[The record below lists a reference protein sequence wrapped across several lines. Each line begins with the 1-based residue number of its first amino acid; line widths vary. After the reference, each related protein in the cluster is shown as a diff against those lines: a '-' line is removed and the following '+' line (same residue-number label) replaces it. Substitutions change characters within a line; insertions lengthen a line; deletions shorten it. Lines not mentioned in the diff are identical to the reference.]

1 MAAGDANEILVSGAW
16 LWYAPEGE
24 AFPDPDVVEVG
35 EDWGGNWEWAGLTTE
50 PLTQTVDTTT
60 FEVDVQQSNLPVL
73 QSITAEDMTLT
84 TTLAE
89 QRPELIQLVDG
100 GNIYTTAAGAGQ
112 HGYVELRAGG
122 RTQRT
127 VYSVGFEVR
136 YALPS
141 GDLVPLRLFFHRA
154 TFARGGGVAYDKGAA
169 AGIPIEITIL
179 GDTTQETDEQNYI
192 WQKVTALPTS

>member
-1 MAAGDANEILVSGAW
+1 MAAGDPNEILVSGAW
-16 LWYAPEGE
+16 LWYGPEGE

-35 EDWGGNWEWAGLTTE
+35 EDWGGNWDWVGLTTE

-73 QSITAEDMTLT
+73 QSITSEDMTLT

-89 QRPELIQLVDG
+89 QRAVLLQLVDG
-100 GNIYTTAAGAGQ
+100 GNIYTTAAGVGQ
-112 HGYVELRAGG
+112 HGFTELRAGG

-127 VYSVGFEVR
+127 VYSCGFEVR
-136 YALPS
+136 YSLPS
-141 GDLVPLRLFFHRA
+141 GDLVPLRLFFHRV

-169 AGIPIEITIL
+169 AGIPIEITVL
-179 GDTTQETDEQNYI
+179 GDTTQLTDEQNYV
-192 WQKVTALPTS
+192 WQKVTALPTA

>member
-1 MAAGDANEILVSGAW
+1 MAAGDPGEILVSGAW
-16 LWYAPEGE
+16 LYYAPEGE
-24 AFPDPDVVEVG
+24 AFPDPDEILAG
-35 EDWGGNWEWAGLTTE
+35 EDWGGDWEWAGLTLE
-50 PLTQTVDTTT
+50 PLTQAVDTTT

-73 QSITAEDMTLT
+73 QSITSEDMTLT

-89 QRPELIQLVDG
+89 QRPQLLQLVDG
-100 GNIYTTAAGAGQ
+100 GNIYTTAAGVGQ
-112 HGYVELRAGG
+112 YGRVELRSGG

-127 VYSVGFEVR
+127 VYAVGFETR

-141 GDLVPLRLFFHRA
+141 GTLVPLRLFFHRA

-179 GDTTQETDEQNYI
+179 GDTTQDPDEQNYI
-192 WQKVTALPTS
+192 WQKVTAVPTA

>member
-1 MAAGDANEILVSGAW
+1 MAAGDPGEIMVSGAW

-24 AFPDPDVVEVG
+24 AFPDPDDVSVG
-35 EDWGGNWEWAGLTTE
+35 EDWGGDWDWAGLTLE
-50 PLTQTVDTTT
+50 PLQQAVDTTT

-73 QSITAEDMTLT
+73 QSITSESMTLT

-89 QRPELIQLVDG
+89 QRAALLKLVDG
-100 GNIYTTAAGAGQ
+100 GNIYTQAPGAGQ
-112 HGYVELRAGG
+112 HGWTELRAGG

-127 VYSVGFEVR
+127 VYTVGIEVR
-136 YALPS
+136 KPLAD
-141 GDLVPLRLFFHRA
+141 GTLVPLRLFFHRA

-179 GDTTQETDEQNYI
+179 GDTSQLTDEQNYV
-192 WQKVTALPTS
+192 WQRVTALPTS

>member
-1 MAAGDANEILVSGAW
+1 MATSDILVSGAW
-16 LWYAPEGE
+16 LWYAPEGT
-24 AFPDPDVVEVG
+24 AFPDPDDIDVG
-35 EDWGGNWEWAGLTTE
+35 EDWGAAWDWAGLTTE
-50 PLTQTVDTTT
+50 PLTQAVDTTT

-73 QSITAEDMTLT
+73 QSITSEDMVLT

-89 QRPELIQLVDG
+89 QRAELLQLVDG

-112 HGYVELRAGG
+112 HGIKELRAGG

-127 VYSVGFEVR
+127 VYSVGFETR
-136 YALPS
+136 YALPN
-141 GDLVPLRLFFHRA
+141 GTLVPIRLFFFRA

-169 AGIPIEITIL
+169 AGIPIEVTIL
-179 GDTTQETDEQNYI
+179 ADTSQDAGEQNYI

>member
-1 MAAGDANEILVSGAW
+1 MAAGDPNEILVSGAW
-16 LWYAPEGE
+16 LWYAPEDT
-24 AFPDPDVVEVG
+24 AFPDPDTITVG
-35 EDWGGNWEWAGLTTE
+35 EDWGGAWEWAGLTTE
-50 PLTQTVDTTT
+50 PLTQAVDTTT

-73 QSITAEDMTLT
+73 QSITSENMTLT

-89 QRPELIQLVDG
+89 QRPQLMQLVDG
-100 GNIYTTAAGAGQ
+100 GNIYTTAPGVATYG
-112 HGYVELRAGG
+112 VSELRAGG

-127 VYSVGFEVR
+127 VYTVGFETR

-169 AGIPIEITIL
+169 AGIPIEVTVL
-179 GDTTQETDEQNYI
+179 GDTTQAADEQNYI
-192 WQKVTALPTS
+192 WQKVTALPT